1 MKKKKNKDCT
11 MSVRLINKN
20 GNMYQ
25 FTDEAIKQMN
35 DQLQD
40 KIKQG
45 IAVVH
50 LLETSINPFAT
61 PAMEDAIGLI
71 KSSEIKS
78 DGIYA
83 TVHFIGEAH
92 KSVINNGKLIVKKP
106 IFAPRA
112 ENFDIDSTHVTG
124 VQGLQSI
131 DLVVNK
137 IIKPN
142 IDEK

>member
-1 MKKKKNKDCT
+1 MKKKKKNKDCIMT
-11 MSVRLINKN
+11 VKLINKN

-25 FTDEAIKQMN
+25 FSDEAIKQMN
-35 DQLQD
+35 DQLQE
-40 KIKQG
+40 KINQG
-45 IAVVH
+45 IAIVYV
-50 LLETSINPFAT
+50 LETSINPFAT

-83 TVHFIGEAH
+83 TIHFIPEAH
-92 KSVINNGKLIVKKP
+92 KSVLDEKGKLAIKKP

-112 ENFDIDSTHVTG
+112 EKFDIDSTHVTG

-137 IIKPN
+137 IIKN
-142 IDEK
+142 DKK